1 VIPFGCNPVERK
13 EKIVAGAT
21 IGLVMYT
28 LVLAMIGP
36 MVSSALSNRTVS
48 NSGSIKAI
56 GVEVYSDQACTN
68 PVSSLNWGIVNPGGS
83 RNITVYIK
91 NTGNSPITL
100 SMTTSNWNPTNAPNY
115 MALSWNY
122 AGQTINANNVTPVT
136 FTLTVSAS
144 ITGITNF
151 SFDITIAA
159 NG

>member
-1 VIPFGCNPVERK
+1 MERK

-21 IGLVMYT
+21 IGLVVYT
-28 LVLAMIGP
+28 LVLAMVGP

-56 GVEVYSDQACTN
+56 GVDVYSDQACTN
-68 PVSSLNWGIVNPGGS
+68 PVSSINWGIVNPGGN

-91 NTGNSPITL
+91 NTGNSAITL

-122 AGQTINANNVTPVT
+122 AGQTINANDVTSVT

>member
-1 VIPFGCNPVERK
+1 MEKK

-21 IGLVMYT
+21 IGLVVYT

-56 GVEVYSDQACTN
+56 GVDVYWDQACTN
-68 PVSSLNWGIVNPGGS
+68 PVSSVNWGIVNPGGN

-91 NTGNSPITL
+91 NTGNSPVTL
-100 SMTTSNWNPTNAPNY
+100 SMTASNWNPTEATNY
-115 MALSWNY
+115 MALTWNY
-122 AGQTINANNVTPVT
+122 AGQTLNANDVTQVM

-159 NG
+159 SG

>member
-1 VIPFGCNPVERK
+1 VERK

-21 IGLVMYT
+21 IGLVVYT

-36 MVSSALSNRTVS
+36 MVSSALTNRTVS
-48 NSGSIKAI
+48 NTGSIKAI
-56 GVEVYSDQACTN
+56 GVDVFWDQACTD
-68 PVSSLNWGIVNPGGS
+68 PVSSVNWGIVTPGGN
-83 RNITVYIK
+83 RNVTVYIR

-122 AGQTINANNVTPVT
+122 AGQTINANEVTSVT

-144 ITGITNF
+144 ITAITNF
-151 SFDITIAA
+151 SFDITIVA

>member
-1 VIPFGCNPVERK
+1 VEKK

-21 IGLVMYT
+21 IGLVVYT

-36 MVSSALSNRTVS
+36 MVSTALLNRTVT

-56 GVEVYSDQACTN
+56 GVDVYWDQACTN
-68 PVSSLNWGIVNPGGS
+68 PVSSVNWGIVSPGGTKD
-83 RNITVYIK
+83 ITVYIK

-100 SMTTSNWNPTNAPNY
+100 SMATSNWNPTNAHNY
-115 MALSWNY
+115 MTLTWNY